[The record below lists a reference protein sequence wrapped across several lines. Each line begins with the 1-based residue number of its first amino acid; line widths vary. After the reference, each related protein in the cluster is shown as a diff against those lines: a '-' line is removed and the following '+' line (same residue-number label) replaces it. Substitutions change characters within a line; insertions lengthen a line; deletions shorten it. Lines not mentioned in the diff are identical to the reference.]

1 MIINVAVLCVL
12 PHRATEVVLP
22 DCSHI
27 GPSLLR
33 SSLLNCRK
41 TLSVLDLQFCGRCIN
56 DGTISA
62 FTLAG
67 GFPALSKLC
76 LGGTFRLS
84 DSVLVPFLLLSPNL
98 CYLDLGYYN
107 HFTMKVDSFAGTGP
121 LMMW

>member
-1 MIINVAVLCVL
+1 MNLIVLYL

-22 DCSHI
+22 DCSRI
-27 GPSLLR
+27 GPCILR

-56 DGTISA
+56 DGTMSA

-76 LGGTFRLS
+76 LGGTYRLS

-98 CYLDLGYYN
+98 CHLDLRYYN
-107 HFTMKVDSFAGTGP
+107 HFHMKVGVFVGTGP
-121 LMMW
+121 LTWW